1 MTLYLGILDD
11 DPAILYTIE
20 AMGESQG
27 WDVRTTT
34 DPEEAFLWITRQEV
48 DILLVDY
55 HMPQCNGSEFV
66 RRSREASP
74 AVVLLALTVEERPE
88 IAREMLTAGADDFI
102 SKPLRLADFS
112 SRIALHR
119 ELARMRRDIHRG
131 DARKGIATE
140 TLRGVLQTLDS
151 LGGHGTAREVADT
164 LGVSYPTAHRYLE
177 HLVSSSLVVRSTLYR
192 DGQPGRPRSEYALL
206 QGEKEIPSS

>member
-34 DPEEAFLWITRQEV
+34 DPEEAFLWIARQEV

-66 RRSREASP
+66 RRSREVSP

-119 ELARMRRDIHRG
+119 ELARMRRDIHRE
-131 DARKGIATE
+131 DARKGISTE
-140 TLRGVLQTLDS
+140 TLRGVLQALAS
-151 LGGHGTAREVADT
+151 LGGQGTAKKVAEK

-177 HLVSSSLVVRSTLYR
+177 HLVSSNLAIRSALYR
-192 DGQPGRPRSEYALL
+192 EGQPGRPRWEYALAP
-206 QGEKEIPSS
+206 GGKEPFSS